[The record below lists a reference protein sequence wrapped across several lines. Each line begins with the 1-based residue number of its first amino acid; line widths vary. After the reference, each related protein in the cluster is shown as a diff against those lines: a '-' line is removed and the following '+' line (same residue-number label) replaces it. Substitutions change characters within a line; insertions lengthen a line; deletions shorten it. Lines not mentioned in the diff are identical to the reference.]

1 MNIKI
6 IILSFFILTS
16 CATKLKV
23 IQTPI
28 IKGLPVEQREEE
40 IHWQRGRAHLD
51 SLSYV
56 ISRSTE
62 NRKIIVEKAIQEFN
76 QAIYINPK
84 YKPAYEGLSNAY
96 NALGNIDKML
106 EIQDK
111 LIELSSTDKEK
122 ASKMHW
128 KASLLRTKKKY
139 EEAVDWHLKA
149 LSVYL
154 SKGCDLVNIY
164 LWIGDVY
171 FFDLKKEDLAKPYF
185 LKAIE
190 ECKGCI
196 ERKEKINNSGED
208 YFLYYMAHIH
218 QYALRNYEKAIKD
231 M

>member
-76 QAIYINPK
+76 QAIYINPNPNK
-84 YKPAYEGLSNAY
+84 SEQNKPQKHG
-96 NALGNIDKML
+96 I
-106 EIQDK
+106 
-111 LIELSSTDKEK
+111 T
-122 ASKMHW
+122 
-128 KASLLRTKKKY
+128 
-139 EEAVDWHLKA
+139 
-149 LSVYL
+149 
-154 SKGCDLVNIY
+154 
-164 LWIGDVY
+164 
-171 FFDLKKEDLAKPYF
+171 
-185 LKAIE
+185 
-190 ECKGCI
+190 
-196 ERKEKINNSGED
+196 EKI
-208 YFLYYMAHIH
+208 FL
-218 QYALRNYEKAIKD
+218 D
-231 M
+231 S